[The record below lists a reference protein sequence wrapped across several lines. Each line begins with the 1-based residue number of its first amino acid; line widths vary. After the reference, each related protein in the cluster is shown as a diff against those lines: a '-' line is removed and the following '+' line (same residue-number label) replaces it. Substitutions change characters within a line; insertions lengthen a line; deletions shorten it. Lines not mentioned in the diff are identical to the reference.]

1 MSGIRRSRLAGSAR
15 HSAAQ
20 ILTFAHSSGP
30 SLTIMAGAWQN
41 TLNDFSLLVYPG
53 GSLTIS
59 DGGNIFLHGAVSGVG
74 DNGLLRL
81 NQTAGQLLKRAETF
95 EVLEHMAPA
104 AAFYADRK
112 GSPS

>member
-20 ILTFAHSSGP
+20 ILTFAHGSGP

-74 DNGLLRL
+74 DNSLLRL
-81 NQTAGQLLKRAETF
+81 NQTAGQFIEESRNF
-95 EVLEHMAPA
+95 
-104 AAFYADRK
+104 
-112 GSPS
+112 